1 METGL
6 FAIMLILGFAFTF
19 FAFREGVGKMGGLLH
34 IIALALFVGMALFM
48 SVGTEVSTTTSGG
61 NELHYNGTGA
71 LIENVTKADTQN
83 VFLSGGT
90 DSFWLSFVFMG
101 FAIMNLMMF
110 IRDIYTT

>member
-6 FAIMLILGFAFTF
+6 FLIMAVLGFGFTL
-19 FAFREGVGKMGGLLH
+19 FAFKSGVGKMGGLLH

-48 SVGTEVSTTTSGG
+48 SIGTEVSTTTTGG
-61 NELHYNGTGA
+61 NELHYNGTGQ
-71 LIENVTKADTQN
+71 LIENVTKADTRN

-110 IRDIYTT
+110 IRDVYST